1 MSNRFVVDLGDL
13 KLDDAARRRISNSL
27 QAAALAEISRLDSAM
42 DEPFAVFDP
51 VRMRNPE
58 WYGIW
63 IKTLRDRAVLPEF
76 EVNIKEIQRFTAG
89 R

>member
-1 MSNRFVVDLGDL
+1 MSNRFVVDLGDI
-13 KLDDAARRRISNSL
+13 KLDDAAMRRISNAL
-27 QAAALAEISRLDSAM
+27 QAAALAEIARLDSSTV
-42 DEPFAVFDP
+42 EPFAVFDP

-63 IKTLRDRAVLPEF
+63 IKTLKDMNSLPQF
-76 EVNIKEIQRFTAG
+76 QQNMKEIQQFAMG

>member
-1 MSNRFVVDLGDL
+1 MSNRFVVDLGDI
-13 KLDDAARRRISNSL
+13 KLDDVAKRRISNAL
-27 QAAALAEISRLDSAM
+27 QAAALGEISRLDSAM

-76 EVNIKEIQRFTAG
+76 DANIREIQQFTAG